1 VTSLEPWCAHG
12 VSAGVSFRTTF
23 PVTAWIVHKL
33 TTRVAIGVYCVFV
46 AFLGVAALYARIES
60 FLFVRRT
67 EATLTTL
74 ASIHLGDSRSD
85 VLKIVQGLQT
95 GEGPKLFATTET
107 SQFYS
112 RYERHALLE
121 HVLVM
126 GGHSAYRFA
135 YFLGFRYWEFE
146 PHLVFENGKLKN
158 YGYFF
163 RASSAAGKYATWPT
177 VRVGSVPVDAGY
189 VPFLTNGP
197 IDGKNFVVSRV
208 WKWPKYELHVAFTG
222 TAPRQAVEDAFNPKL
237 TCMWLSGCSSAD
249 ELLPNVGAD

>member
-1 VTSLEPWCAHG
+1 MTS
-12 VSAGVSFRTTF
+12 
-23 PVTAWIVHKL
+23 
-33 TTRVAIGVYCVFV
+33 RVAIAVYCAVIALLV
-46 AFLGVAALYARIES
+46 VIALYVRIES

-67 EATLTTL
+67 QATLNAL
-74 ASIHLGDSRSD
+74 ASVRLGDSRSD
-85 VLKIVQGLQT
+85 VLKTVRALGT
-95 GEGPKLFATTET
+95 GEGPKLVAIAGAGEK
-107 SQFYS
+107 YS
-112 RYERHALLE
+112 RFEQHRDPIE
-121 HVLVM
+121 WFLV
-126 GGHSAYRFA
+126 HDLRLYQFA

-146 PHLVFENGKLKN
+146 PYLVFENDKLKN

-163 RASSAAGKYATWPT
+163 RTSSAAGKYATWPT